1 MTWDRATEIKSQK
14 LAKGIE
20 TPACTPATHWDPE
33 PVKEKHCKILP
44 RKHGASRCPDLWAF
58 RETARNAS
66 GQRELSSGS
75 QERTTTVDV
84 DREAV

>member
-33 PVKEKHCKILP
+33 PVK
-44 RKHGASRCPDLWAF
+44 
-58 RETARNAS
+58 
-66 GQRELSSGS
+66 
-75 QERTTTVDV
+75 
-84 DREAV
+84 